1 VKLIDENKRMSAHL
15 IQSLIPLLPRYAE
28 EEGDFYS
35 VPRDVLINELCQQH
49 QLDRAVTENTIALL
63 ESLLDTLALLNSAYL
78 QKGEWC
84 FMSFPAQLMATSIL
98 TALSDAESRLFA
110 PNFWTTQGISS
121 DKRDQQRDVLRFV
134 ENSRNENH
142 ASLQAQP
149 IRYCYV
155 AWSIIKLDG
164 KVLFYQ
170 REDTKKRHDKSA
182 GDYGLIGGRANQN
195 DVPITDKAALLKELQ
210 SPNSELVKKALSSTL
225 KRELREEAGLL
236 FESHYTFKP
245 WRTLKPYRQVQGA
258 APNHALT
265 EYYLEIFQID
275 LTLEG
280 YLFLHQK
287 IKSDDRLAWFSIEDM
302 VRSET
307 TDGKIPYIKAL
318 VNDFA
323 DNGSALATELMAL
336 SDSFTGRYLFQPPKY
351 GLTLPII
358 PQMPL
363 LAGVLGKEKPLEIN
377 LTERQLA
384 ILLGLASHLRGFE
397 FASVEENSIFHPY
410 GWIEVKFDSALQSEL
425 ISLAGLFKDIGLII
439 ENHRDSLF
447 RLSISPDVVYF
458 DERLFSFAVKQ
469 ADLNGI
475 QTKIPVIIH
484 RESFDTALGK
494 VKGKTAEFKLTL
506 ELVHKL
512 QSLIVHQF
520 STDNDK
526 AVNIEDAYKKG
537 LHKEPRFL
545 ALGLRSLI
553 RREAGIFKFVLRF
566 TTLKAYRSLSTSE

>member
-1 VKLIDENKRMSAHL
+1 MSAAL
-15 IQSLIPLLPRYAE
+15 IRLLISHLPRFAE

-35 VPRDVLINELCQQH
+35 VPRDVLINALCQQYP
-49 QLDRAVTENTIALL
+49 LDRAIAENTIALL
-63 ESLLDTLALLNSAYL
+63 ETLLDTLALLNTAYL
-78 QKGEWC
+78 QKGEWS
-84 FMSFPAQLMATSIL
+84 FVSFPAQLMATSIL
-98 TALSDAESRLFA
+98 TALGDTESRLFA
-110 PNFWTTQGISS
+110 PNFWTTQGISN

-134 ENSRNENH
+134 ENSRSEQH
-142 ASLQAQP
+142 ASQQAQP

-170 REDTKKRHDKSA
+170 REDTQKRHDKSA

-195 DVPITDKAALLKELQ
+195 DVLIADKAALLKELQ
-210 SPNSELVKKALSSTL
+210 SPNSDLIKNALPSTL

-236 FESHYTFKP
+236 FELHYTFKP
-245 WRTLKPYRQVQGA
+245 WRTLKPYQQVQGA

-265 EYYLEIFQID
+265 EYYLDIFQIE

-280 YLFLHQK
+280 YLFLQQK
-287 IKSDDRLAWFSIEDM
+287 IKSDDRLAWFSIDDM
-302 VRSET
+302 VRGET
-307 TDGKIPYIKAL
+307 IDGKLPYIKAL

-323 DNGSALATELMAL
+323 DDSALATAL
-336 SDSFTGRYLFQPPKY
+336 RALPDSFANRYLFQPSKY
-351 GLTLPII
+351 GLTLPVDH
-358 PQMPL
+358 QMPL
-363 LAGVLGKEKPLEIN
+363 LAGVLGKEKLLEISF
-377 LTERQLA
+377 TDSQLA

-397 FASVEENSIFHPY
+397 FATVGEDVVFHPF
-410 GWIEVKFDSALQSEL
+410 GWVEVKHTSALQSEL
-425 ISLAGLFKDIGLII
+425 ISLAGLLKDTDLVI

-447 RLSISPDVVYF
+447 RMSISPDVVYF

-484 RESFDTALGK
+484 RGSFDTALGK
-494 VKGKTAEFKLTL
+494 VKDNTEEFKLTL
-506 ELVHKL
+506 EFVHKL
-512 QSLIVHQF
+512 QSIAVRQF
-520 STDNDK
+520 STDNED
-526 AVNIEDAYKKG
+526 AVKIEDTYKKG

-553 RREAGIFKFVLRF
+553 RREAGIFRFVLPF
-566 TTLKAYRSLSTSE
+566 ITT

>member
-1 VKLIDENKRMSAHL
+1 ML
-15 IQSLIPLLPRYAE
+15 
-28 EEGDFYS
+28 
-35 VPRDVLINELCQQH
+35 
-49 QLDRAVTENTIALL
+49 NT
-63 ESLLDTLALLNSAYL
+63 DYL

-84 FMSFPAQLMATSIL
+84 FVSFPAQLMATSIL
-98 TALSDAESRLFA
+98 TALSDTESRLFA

-142 ASLQAQP
+142 ASQQAQP

-170 REDTKKRHDKSA
+170 REDTQKRHDKSA

-195 DVPITDKAALLKELQ
+195 DVPIADKAALLKELQ
-210 SPNSELVKKALSSTL
+210 SPNSGLIKKALPSTL

-245 WRTLKPYRQVQGA
+245 WRSLKPYRQVQGA

-265 EYYLEIFQID
+265 EYYLEIFQIE

-280 YLFLHQK
+280 YLFLQQK

-302 VRSET
+302 VRGET
-307 TDGKIPYIKAL
+307 MDGKIPYIKAL
-318 VNDFA
+318 VNDF
-323 DNGSALATELMAL
+323 DDSSALAAELMAL
-336 SDSFTGRYLFQPPKY
+336 PDSFASRYLFQPPKY
-351 GLTLPII
+351 GLTLPIDHK
-358 PQMPL
+358 MPL

-377 LTERQLA
+377 FTDRQLA

-397 FASVEENSIFHPY
+397 FASVEENIIFHPF
-410 GWIEVKFDSALQSEL
+410 GWIEVKRNSALQSEL
-425 ISLAGLFKDIGLII
+425 ISLAGLLKDTDLII

-458 DERLFSFAVKQ
+458 DEKLFSFAVKQ

-475 QTKIPVIIH
+475 QTKIPVKIH

-494 VKGKTAEFKLTL
+494 VKGKTEEFKLTL
-506 ELVHKL
+506 KFAHELK
-512 QSLIVHQF
+512 SLDVHQF

-526 AVNIEDAYKKG
+526 AVNIEDAYKKR
-537 LHKEPRFL
+537 LHNDPRFL

-553 RREAGIFKFVLRF
+553 RREAGIFKFVLGF
-566 TTLKAYRSLSTSE
+566 TSV

>member
-1 VKLIDENKRMSAHL
+1 MSAAL
-15 IQSLIPLLPRYAE
+15 IRSLLSLLPRFAE

-35 VPRDVLINELCQQH
+35 VTREALINGLCEQH
-49 QLDRAVTENTIALL
+49 QLDRATAENSINLVET
-63 ESLLDTLALLNSAYL
+63 LLDTLAVLNTDCL

-84 FMSFPAQLMATSIL
+84 FVSFPAQLMATSVL
-98 TALSDAESRLFA
+98 TALSDTESRLFA

-134 ENSRNENH
+134 ENSRNEHH
-142 ASLQAQP
+142 ASQQAQP

-170 REDTKKRHDKSA
+170 REDTQKRHDKSA

-210 SPNSELVKKALSSTL
+210 TPHSGLIINALPSTL

-236 FESHYTFKP
+236 FELHYTFKP

-265 EYYLEIFQID
+265 EYYLDIFQID

-280 YLFLHQK
+280 YLFLQQK
-287 IKSDDRLAWFSIEDM
+287 INADDRLAWFSIEDM
-302 VRSET
+302 VRGET
-307 TDGKIPYIKAL
+307 IDGKIPYIKAL

-323 DNGSALATELMAL
+323 DDSSALAAELRAL
-336 SDSFTGRYLFQPPKY
+336 PDSFANRNLFQPSKY
-351 GLTLPII
+351 GLTLPVDH
-358 PQMPL
+358 QVPL

-377 LTERQLA
+377 FNERQLA

-397 FASVEENSIFHPY
+397 FASVEEDSVFHPF
-410 GWIEVKFDSALQSEL
+410 GWIEVKRNSALQSEL
-425 ISLAGLFKDIGLII
+425 ISLAGLLKDTGLII
-439 ENHRDSLF
+439 ENHRDGLF

-458 DERLFSFAVKQ
+458 DEKLFSFAVKQ
-469 ADLNGI
+469 ADLSGI
-475 QTKIPVIIH
+475 QTKIPVSIH
-484 RESFDTALGK
+484 RETFGTALGK
-494 VKGKTAEFKLTL
+494 VKENTEEFKLTL
-506 ELVHKL
+506 EFVHKL
-512 QSLIVHQF
+512 QSIAVRQF
-520 STDNDK
+520 STDNED
-526 AVNIEDAYKKG
+526 AVKIEDTYKKG
-537 LHKEPRFL
+537 LHKKPIDKNRLLRQWFL
-545 ALGLRSLI
+545 TI
-553 RREAGIFKFVLRF
+553 PI
-566 TTLKAYRSLSTSE
+566 

>member
-1 VKLIDENKRMSAHL
+1 MSVAL
-15 IQSLIPLLPRYAE
+15 IQSLIYHLPRFAE

-35 VPRDVLINELCQQH
+35 VPREALINALCQQH
-49 QLDRAVTENTIALL
+49 QLERAIAENTIDLL
-63 ESLLDTLALLNSAYL
+63 ETLLATLSVLNTDYL
-78 QKGEWC
+78 QNGEWC
-84 FMSFPAQLMATSIL
+84 FVSFPAQLMATSIL
-98 TALSDAESRLFA
+98 TALSDTESRLFA
-110 PNFWTTQGISS
+110 ANFWTTQGISS

-142 ASLQAQP
+142 ASQQAQP

-170 REDTKKRHDKSA
+170 REDTQKRFEKSA

-195 DVPITDKAALLKELQ
+195 DVPIADKAALLKELQ
-210 SPNSELVKKALSSTL
+210 SPNSGLIKKALPETL

-245 WRTLKPYRQVQGA
+245 WRSLKPYRQVQGA

-280 YLFLHQK
+280 YLFLQQK

-302 VRSET
+302 VRGET

-323 DNGSALATELMAL
+323 DDSSALAAELMAL
-336 SDSFTGRYLFQPPKY
+336 PDSFTSRYLFQPTKY
-351 GLTLPII
+351 GLTLPIDHK
-358 PQMPL
+358 MPL

-377 LTERQLA
+377 LTDRQLA

-397 FASVEENSIFHPY
+397 FATVEENIIFHPF
-410 GWIEVKFDSALQSEL
+410 GWIEVKHNSVLQSEL
-425 ISLAGLFKDIGLII
+425 ISLAGLLKDTDLII

-475 QTKIPVIIH
+475 QTKIPVNNSS
-484 RESFDTALGK
+484 R
-494 VKGKTAEFKLTL
+494 
-506 ELVHKL
+506 
-512 QSLIVHQF
+512 
-520 STDNDK
+520 
-526 AVNIEDAYKKG
+526 
-537 LHKEPRFL
+537 
-545 ALGLRSLI
+545 
-553 RREAGIFKFVLRF
+553 IF
-566 TTLKAYRSLSTSE
+566 

>member
-1 VKLIDENKRMSAHL
+1 MSAAL
-15 IQSLIPLLPRYAE
+15 IRSLISQLPRFAE

-35 VPRDVLINELCQQH
+35 VSREALINALCH
-49 QLDRAVTENTIALL
+49 KHPLERAIAENTINLL
-63 ESLLDTLALLNSAYL
+63 ETLLDTLALLNSYYL

-98 TALSDAESRLFA
+98 TALSDTESRFFA
-110 PNFWTTQGISS
+110 PNFWTTQGVSS

-134 ENSRNENH
+134 ENSRNEHH
-142 ASLQAQP
+142 ASQQAQP

-170 REDTKKRHDKSA
+170 REDTQKRFEKSA

-195 DVPITDKAALLKELQ
+195 DVPIIDKPKLLKELQ
-210 SPNSELVKKALSSTL
+210 SPNSGLIKKALPSTL

-280 YLFLHQK
+280 YLFLQQK

-302 VRSET
+302 VRGEAI
-307 TDGKIPYIKAL
+307 DGKIPYIKAL
-318 VNDFA
+318 FNDFA
-323 DNGSALATELMAL
+323 NDSSALAAELRTL
-336 SDSFTGRYLFQPPKY
+336 PDSFASRYLFQPPKY
-351 GLTLPII
+351 GLILPIDHKKS
-358 PQMPL
+358 L
-363 LAGVLGKEKPLEIN
+363 LAGVLGKEKALVIN
-377 LTERQLA
+377 LTGRQLA

-397 FASVEENSIFHPY
+397 FARIEENITFHPF
-410 GWIEVKFDSALQSEL
+410 GWIEVKHNSLLQSEL
-425 ISLAGLFKDIGLII
+425 ISLAGLLKDSDLII
-439 ENHRDSLF
+439 ENHRDCLF

-458 DERLFSFAVKQ
+458 DEKLFSFAVKQ

-475 QTKIPVIIH
+475 QTKIPVNIH

-494 VKGKTAEFKLTL
+494 VKGNTEEFKLTL
-506 ELVHKL
+506 EFVHKL

-520 STDNDK
+520 STDNED
-526 AVNIEDAYKKG
+526 AVKIEDTYKKG

-553 RREAGIFKFVLRF
+553 RREAGIFKFVLVF
-566 TTLKAYRSLSTSE
+566 ISA

>member
-1 VKLIDENKRMSAHL
+1 MSTALIR
-15 IQSLIPLLPRYAE
+15 SLISHLPRFAE

-35 VPRDVLINELCQQH
+35 VPREALINSLCQQ
-49 QLDRAVTENTIALL
+49 QLDRPIAENTIALL
-63 ESLLDTLALLNSAYL
+63 ENLLNTLAVLNAAYL
-78 QKGEWC
+78 KKGEWC
-84 FMSFPAQLMATSIL
+84 FVSFPAQLMATSIL
-98 TALSDAESRLFA
+98 TALSDTESRLFA

-121 DKRDQQRDVLRFV
+121 DKSDQQRDVLRFI
-134 ENSRNENH
+134 ENSRKDNH
-142 ASLQAQP
+142 ASQQAQP

-164 KVLFYQ
+164 KILFYL
-170 REDTKKRHDKSA
+170 REDTQKRHDKSA

-195 DVPITDKAALLKELQ
+195 DVPITDKPALLKELQ
-210 SPNSELVKKALSSTL
+210 SPNSRLIKRALPETL

-245 WRTLKPYRQVQGA
+245 WRRLKPYRQVQGA

-287 IKSDDRLAWFSIEDM
+287 IKTDDRLAWFSIDDM
-302 VRSET
+302 VRGET

-318 VNDFA
+318 CNDFA
-323 DNGSALATELMAL
+323 DDRSVLAAELMAL
-336 SDSFTGRYLFQPPKY
+336 PDSFASRYLFQPPKY
-351 GLTLPII
+351 GLTLPIDHK
-358 PQMPL
+358 MPL

-377 LTERQLA
+377 FTDRQLA

-397 FASVEENSIFHPY
+397 FATVEENINFYPF
-410 GWIEVKFDSALQSEL
+410 GWIEVRRNSVLQSGL
-425 ISLAGLFKDIGLII
+425 ISLSGLVKDTDLII
-439 ENHRDSLF
+439 ENHSDSLF

-458 DERLFSFAVKQ
+458 DERLFSFTVKL
-469 ADLNGI
+469 ADLCGI
-475 QTKIPVIIH
+475 QTKIPVSIH
-484 RESFDTALGK
+484 RESFNTAFGK
-494 VKGKTAEFKLTL
+494 VKDNTEEFKLTL
-506 ELVHKL
+506 KLAHELK
-512 QSLIVHQF
+512 SLDVHQF

-526 AVNIEDAYKKG
+526 AVNIEDAYKKK
-537 LHKEPRFL
+537 LHNDPRFL

-553 RREAGIFKFVLRF
+553 RREAGIFKFVLGF
-566 TTLKAYRSLSTSE
+566 TSA

>member
-1 VKLIDENKRMSAHL
+1 MSAHL

-35 VPRDVLINELCQQH
+35 VPREALINELCQQH
-49 QLDRAVTENTIALL
+49 QLDSAIAENSITLL
-63 ESLLDTLALLNSAYL
+63 ETLLDTLVLLNTVYL

-84 FMSFPAQLMATSIL
+84 FVSFPAQLMATSIL

-110 PNFWTTQGISS
+110 PNFWTTQSISS

-142 ASLQAQP
+142 ASQQAQP

-170 REDTKKRHDKSA
+170 REDTQKRHDKSA

-210 SPNSELVKKALSSTL
+210 SPNSELIKKALPSTL

-236 FESHYTFKP
+236 FESHYTFKS
-245 WRTLKPYRQVQGA
+245 WRSLKPYRQVQGA

-287 IKSDDRLAWFSIEDM
+287 IKSDDRLAWFSIDDM
-302 VRSET
+302 VRGET

-323 DNGSALATELMAL
+323 DDSSALAAELMAL
-336 SDSFTGRYLFQPPKY
+336 PDSFASGYLFQPPKY
-351 GLTLPII
+351 GLTLPIENKI
-358 PQMPL
+358 PL
-363 LAGVLGKEKPLEIN
+363 LAGMLGKEKPLEIN
-377 LTERQLA
+377 FTDRQLA
-384 ILLGLASHLRGFE
+384 ILLGLASYLRGFE
-397 FASVEENSIFHPY
+397 FASVEENINFHPF
-410 GWIEVKFDSALQSEL
+410 GWIEVKLNSALQSEL
-425 ISLAGLFKDIGLII
+425 ISLAGLLKDTDLII

-458 DERLFSFAVKQ
+458 DERLFSFSVKQ

-475 QTKIPVIIH
+475 QTKIPVIIL

-494 VKGKTAEFKLTL
+494 VKGKTEEFKLTL
-506 ELVHKL
+506 KLAHELK
-512 QSLIVHQF
+512 SLDVHQF

-526 AVNIEDAYKKG
+526 AVNIEDAYKKK
-537 LHKEPRFL
+537 LHNDPRFL

-553 RREAGIFKFVLRF
+553 RREAGIFKLVLGF
-566 TTLKAYRSLSTSE
+566 TNA

>member
-1 VKLIDENKRMSAHL
+1 MSAHL
-15 IQSLIPLLPRYAE
+15 IQLLIPLLPRYAE

-49 QLDRAVTENTIALL
+49 QLDRAIAENTIDLL
-63 ESLLDTLALLNSAYL
+63 ETLLDTLALLNPAYL
-78 QKGEWC
+78 QKDEWC
-84 FMSFPAQLMATSIL
+84 FVSFPAQLMATSIL
-98 TALSDAESRLFA
+98 TALSDTESRLFA

-142 ASLQAQP
+142 ASQQARP

-164 KVLFYQ
+164 KILFYQ
-170 REDTKKRHDKSA
+170 REDTQKRHDKSA
-182 GDYGLIGGRANQN
+182 GDYGLIGGRANQS
-195 DVPITDKAALLKELQ
+195 DVPITDKPALLKELQ
-210 SPNSELVKKALSSTL
+210 SPNSELIKKALPSTL

-236 FESHYTFKP
+236 FEAHYTFKP
-245 WRTLKPYRQVQGA
+245 WRTLKPYRQIQGA

-280 YLFLHQK
+280 YLFLQQK
-287 IKSDDRLAWFSIEDM
+287 IKSDDRLVWFSIEDM
-302 VRSET
+302 VRGET

-323 DNGSALATELMAL
+323 DSSALAAELIAL
-336 SDSFTGRYLFQPPKY
+336 PDSFANRYLFQPPKY
-351 GLTLPII
+351 GLTLPIDH
-358 PQMPL
+358 QMPL
-363 LAGVLGKEKPLEIN
+363 LAGVLGKEKPLEIKF
-377 LTERQLA
+377 TDRQLA

-397 FASVEENSIFHPY
+397 FATVEESIVFHPF
-410 GWIEVKFDSALQSEL
+410 GWIEVNSNPALQSEL
-425 ISLAGLFKDIGLII
+425 MNLASLLKDTDLII
-439 ENHRDSLF
+439 ENHCDRLF

-458 DERLFSFAVKQ
+458 DEKLFSFVVKQ

-475 QTKIPVIIH
+475 QTKIPVNIH

-494 VKGKTAEFKLTL
+494 VKGNTEEFKLTL
-506 ELVHKL
+506 EFVHKL

-520 STDNDK
+520 STDNED
-526 AVNIEDAYKKG
+526 AVKIEDTYKKG

-566 TTLKAYRSLSTSE
+566 TRA

>member
-1 VKLIDENKRMSAHL
+1 MSAAL
-15 IQSLIPLLPRYAE
+15 IRSLLSHLPRFAE

-35 VPRDVLINELCQQH
+35 VPREALINELCQQH
-49 QLDRAVTENTIALL
+49 QLDRAIAENTIALL
-63 ESLLDTLALLNSAYL
+63 ETLLDTLAVLNSDYL

-84 FMSFPAQLMATSIL
+84 FVSFPAQLMATSIL
-98 TALSDAESRLFA
+98 TALSDTESRLFA

-142 ASLQAQP
+142 ASQQAQP

-170 REDTKKRHDKSA
+170 REDTQKRHDKSA

-195 DVPITDKAALLKELQ
+195 DVPISDKPELLKELQ
-210 SPNSELVKKALSSTL
+210 SPNSELIKKALPSTL

-245 WRTLKPYRQVQGA
+245 WRTLKTYRQVQGA

-287 IKSDDRLAWFSIEDM
+287 IKSDDRLAWFSIADM
-302 VRSET
+302 VRGET
-307 TDGKIPYIKAL
+307 IDGKIPYIKAL

-323 DNGSALATELMAL
+323 DDSPALATELMAVP
-336 SDSFTGRYLFQPPKY
+336 DSFANRYLFQPPKY
-351 GLTLPII
+351 GLTLPIDH
-358 PQMPL
+358 QMPL
-363 LAGVLGKEKPLEIN
+363 LAGVLGKERPLAIN

-397 FASVEENSIFHPY
+397 FASVEENITFHPF
-410 GWIEVKFDSALQSEL
+410 GWIEVKRNSALQSEL
-425 ISLAGLFKDIGLII
+425 ISLAGFLKDTDLII

-475 QTKIPVIIH
+475 QTKIPVSIH

-494 VKGKTAEFKLTL
+494 VKDNTEEFKLTL
-506 ELVHKL
+506 EFVHKL

-520 STDNDK
+520 STDNEN
-526 AVNIEDAYKKG
+526 AVKIEDAYKKG
-537 LHKEPRFL
+537 LHKDPRFL
-545 ALGLRSLI
+545 ALGLRGLI
-553 RREAGIFKFVLRF
+553 RREDGIFKFVLCY
-566 TTLKAYRSLSTSE
+566 TCA

>member
-1 VKLIDENKRMSAHL
+1 VKLINENKRMSAHL

-49 QLDRAVTENTIALL
+49 QLDRAVAENTIALL
-63 ESLLDTLALLNSAYL
+63 ETLLDTLVLLNTAYL

-84 FMSFPAQLMATSIL
+84 FVSFPAQLMATSIL
-98 TALSDAESRLFA
+98 TALSDTESRLFA
-110 PNFWTTQGISS
+110 SNFWTTQGISS

-134 ENSRNENH
+134 EKSRNENH
-142 ASLQAQP
+142 ASQQAQP

-170 REDTKKRHDKSA
+170 REDTQKRHDKSA

-195 DVPITDKAALLKELQ
+195 DVPITDKALLLKELQ
-210 SPNSELVKKALSSTL
+210 SPNSALVKKALSSTL

-236 FESHYTFKP
+236 SESHYTFKL
-245 WRTLKPYRQVQGA
+245 WRRLKPYRQVQGA

-280 YLFLHQK
+280 FLFLQQK
-287 IKSDDRLAWFSIEDM
+287 IKSDDRLAWFSIDDM
-302 VRSET
+302 VRGET
-307 TDGKIPYIKAL
+307 IDGKIPYIKAL

-323 DNGSALATELMAL
+323 GDRSVLATELRAL
-336 SDSFTGRYLFQPPKY
+336 PDSFVSCYLFQPSKY
-351 GLTLPII
+351 GLTLPIAH
-358 PQMPL
+358 QMPL

-377 LTERQLA
+377 FTDRQLA

-397 FASVEENSIFHPY
+397 FASVEENINFHPF
-410 GWIEVKFDSALQSEL
+410 GWIEVKRDSALQSEL
-425 ISLAGLFKDIGLII
+425 ISLAGLLKDTDLII
-439 ENHRDSLF
+439 ENHRDGLF

-475 QTKIPVIIH
+475 QTKVPVTIH
-484 RESFDTALGK
+484 RKSFGTALGK
-494 VKGKTAEFKLTL
+494 VKDKTEEFKFTL
-506 ELVHKL
+506 EFAHKL
-512 QSLIVHQF
+512 KSLDDHQF
-520 STDNDK
+520 STDNPK
-526 AVNIEDAYKKG
+526 N
-537 LHKEPRFL
+537 
-545 ALGLRSLI
+545 RS
-553 RREAGIFKFVLRF
+553 
-566 TTLKAYRSLSTSE
+566 

>member
-1 VKLIDENKRMSAHL
+1 MSAAL
-15 IQSLIPLLPRYAE
+15 ILSLLSLLPRYAE
-28 EEGDFYS
+28 EEGDFCS
-35 VPRDVLINELCQQH
+35 VTREVLIDALCQQH
-49 QLDRAVTENTIALL
+49 QLDRPIAENTIALL
-63 ESLLDTLALLNSAYL
+63 ETLLDTLALLNTVYL

-84 FMSFPAQLMATSIL
+84 FVSFPAQLMAMSVL

-110 PNFWTTQGISS
+110 PNFWITQGISS

-142 ASLQAQP
+142 ASHQAQP

-155 AWSIIKLDG
+155 AWGIIKLDG

-170 REDTKKRHDKSA
+170 REDTQKRHDKSA

-195 DVPITDKAALLKELQ
+195 DVPIAGKPMLLKVLQ
-210 SPNSELVKKALSSTL
+210 SSNSGLIKKALPSTL

-245 WRTLKPYRQVQGA
+245 WRTLKPYRQIQGA

-280 YLFLHQK
+280 FLFLQQK

-302 VRSET
+302 VRGEAI
-307 TDGKIPYIKAL
+307 DGKIPYIKAL
-318 VNDFA
+318 FNDFA
-323 DNGSALATELMAL
+323 NDSSALGAELRTL
-336 SDSFTGRYLFQPPKY
+336 PDSFASRYLFQPPKY
-351 GLTLPII
+351 GLILPIDHKK
-358 PQMPL
+358 PL
-363 LAGVLGKEKPLEIN
+363 LAGVLGKEKALVIN
-377 LTERQLA
+377 LTGRQLA

-397 FASVEENSIFHPY
+397 FASFEENIVLHPY
-410 GWIEVKFDSALQSEL
+410 GWIEVNSNPDLQSEL
-425 ISLAGLFKDIGLII
+425 ISLVSLLKDTDLII
-439 ENHRDSLF
+439 ENHCDRLF

-458 DERLFSFAVKQ
+458 DEKLFSFAFKQ

-475 QTKIPVIIH
+475 QTKIPVNIH

-494 VKGKTAEFKLTL
+494 VKGNTEEFKLTL
-506 ELVHKL
+506 EFVHKL

-520 STDNDK
+520 STDNED
-526 AVNIEDAYKKG
+526 AVKIEDTYKKG

-553 RREAGIFKFVLRF
+553 RREAGIFKFVLVF
-566 TTLKAYRSLSTSE
+566 ISA